1 MKKSV
6 IKFLAEVSALSA
18 AMAVGIVAIC
28 SEPAG
33 DANFIVTVLLQLLVV
48 VISFSCVHVMN
59 KKWGVFRKLRAM
71 GF

>member
-6 IKFLAEVSALSA
+6 IKFLAEMVALSA
-18 AMAVGIVAIC
+18 TMAVGIVAIC
-28 SEPAG
+28 SEPAA
-33 DANFIVTVLLQLLVV
+33 DANFLATVLLQLVV
-48 VISFSCVHVMN
+48 VIVSFACVHVMN